1 MRDII
6 LQKKDDKPKKNDL
19 TSQKYLLG
27 EMGVQVLTAIFR
39 GGNQIE
45 SIRMLSGVSLACV
58 KGRLPILIKL
68 NLISE
73 FISENGKSEYKIIDS
88 GKKFLESI

>member
-6 LQKKDDKPKKNDL
+6 FQKKDDKLKKNDI

-27 EMGVQVLTAIFR
+27 EMGIQVLMAIFR

-45 SIRMLSGVSLACV
+45 SISMLSGVSLACV
-58 KGRLPILIKL
+58 KGRIPILIKL
-68 NLISE
+68 NLISK
-73 FISENGKSEYKIIDS
+73 FISEGGIPGYEIIDN

>member
-6 LQKKDDKPKKNDL
+6 KKKDDNLKNNDL
-19 TSQKYLLG
+19 TSQKYLIG
-27 EMGVQVLTAIFR
+27 EMGVQVLLAIFR
-39 GGNQIE
+39 GANQIE
-45 SIRMLSGVSLACV
+45 SISMLSGVSLACV

-68 NLISE
+68 N
-73 FISENGKSEYKIIDS
+73 FISESGESEYKILDN

>member
-6 LQKKDDKPKKNDL
+6 QKKDDNLKNNDL

-27 EMGVQVLTAIFR
+27 EMGVQVLMAIFR
-39 GGNQIE
+39 GANQIE
-45 SIRMLSGVSLACV
+45 SISMLSGVSLACV
-58 KGRLPILIKL
+58 KGRLPILFKL

-73 FISENGKSEYKIIDS
+73 CKSESGESEYKLLDN